1 MVDYS
6 VTNYNPYNMYYNYG
20 YYYPSYN
27 GAYTQQYQNVPLYDF
42 NTLNYN
48 YNNQPNTVT
57 FSANSQIQAETK
69 KQGMSTGAKVAFGA
83 GIATALAIG
92 ADFVFCKGKH
102 VKSIFGKAGNKGGG
116 STGKPNANPTNTTHS
131 TTTMPKN
138 THATETST
146 TQVPIKTSATPTL
159 QQTNS
164 TPNGSSNNTALANSV
179 NASSNVPN
187 DKMRVYIAKK
197 YNTGIDYNSRPCG
210 NYADAIYRNYLGI
223 RTCPKDYYS
232 MNKSYDVNRLFDI
245 SSKGRKGICVDD
257 NDGMGWFYRQAT
269 KNLQTGQ
276 AQPKVIERIS
286 LNVYPDENLIK
297 ALDDFIIHSNVNVEY
312 KVPQVFNDWLTR
324 HDPITMYFRENI
336 PKSVKDEVI
345 RIVTP
350 YIRKSPKGEVMLGTK
365 LAEGVYQIPNPT
377 EQDVLNL
384 IKRAKKLGDDKLI
397 ECLESTNH
405 VVNGGAG
412 LYSYSHGKPVVK
424 ASAGQ
429 FKAAEMLIEDLERF
443 KNGSV

>member
-1 MVDYS
+1 MVDYYS
-6 VTNYNPYNMYYNYG
+6 VSNYSPFNTYLNYG
-20 YYYPSYN
+20 YNKCPMFKGNNPKYGIDTLSNTNYLQ
-27 GAYTQQYQNVPLYDF
+27 TQSNLKSDVVD
-42 NTLNYN
+42 
-48 YNNQPNTVT
+48 
-57 FSANSQIQAETK
+57 FSANKQIQVDQQ
-69 KQGMSTGAKVAFGA
+69 KQQKQLSTGAKIAIGA
-83 GIATALAIG
+83 GVATALAVG
-92 ADFVFCKGKH
+92 TDFLFCKGKH
-102 VKSIFGKAGNKGGG
+102 VKSLFRKNTPKSPNNG
-116 STGKPNANPTNTTHS
+116 TKPNNTTNTI
-131 TTTMPKN
+131 P
-138 THATETST
+138 TS
-146 TQVPIKTSATPTL
+146 
-159 QQTNS
+159 QQTKS
-164 TPNGSSNNTALANSV
+164 SPNHSSSQTAPANNV
-179 NASSNVPN
+179 NVSSNVST
-187 DKMRVYIAKK
+187 DKMREYIAKK
-197 YNTGIDYNSRPCG
+197 YSTGIDYSSRPCG

-232 MNKSYDVNRLFDI
+232 MNKSYDVNRLFDV

-276 AQPKVIERIS
+276 AQPKVVERIS

-297 ALDDFIIHSNVNVEY
+297 ALDDFIIRTNVNVEY

-324 HDPITMYFRENI
+324 HDPITMYFREDI
-336 PKSVKDEVI
+336 PKSVKDQVI

-384 IKRAKKLGDDKLI
+384 IKRAKKLGDDKLV
-397 ECLESTNH
+397 ECLESTAH

-412 LYSYSHGKPVVK
+412 LYSYSHHSKPVVK

-443 KNGSV
+443 QKSAV

>member
-1 MVDYS
+1 MVDYYS
-6 VTNYNPYNMYYNYG
+6 VSNYSPFNTYLNYG
-20 YYYPSYN
+20 YNKCPMFKGNNPKYGIDTLS
-27 GAYTQQYQNVPLYDF
+27 
-42 NTLNYN
+42 NTNYL
-48 YNNQPNTVT
+48 QPQSNLKSDVAA
-57 FSANSQIQAETK
+57 FSADKQLQADQQ
-69 KQGMSTGAKVAFGA
+69 KQQKQLSTGAKIAIGA
-83 GIATALAIG
+83 GVATALAVG
-92 ADFVFCKGKH
+92 TDFLFCKGKH
-102 VKSIFGKAGNKGGG
+102 VKSLFRKNTPKSPNNG
-116 STGKPNANPTNTTHS
+116 TKPNNTTNTI
-131 TTTMPKN
+131 P
-138 THATETST
+138 TS
-146 TQVPIKTSATPTL
+146 
-159 QQTNS
+159 QQTKS
-164 TPNGSSNNTALANSV
+164 SPNHSSSQTAPANNV
-179 NASSNVPN
+179 NVSSNVST
-187 DKMRVYIAKK
+187 DKMREYIAKK
-197 YNTGIDYNSRPCG
+197 YSTGIDYSSTPCR

-223 RTCPKDYYS
+223 RTCPKDNYS
-232 MNKSYDVNRLFDI
+232 MNKSYDVNRLFDV

-276 AQPKVIERIS
+276 AQPKVVERIS

-297 ALDDFIIHSNVNVEY
+297 ALDDFIIRTNVNVEY

-324 HDPITMYFRENI
+324 HDPITMYFREDI

-384 IKRAKKLGDDKLI
+384 IKRAKKLGDDKLV
-397 ECLESTNH
+397 ECLESTAH

-412 LYSYSHGKPVVK
+412 LYSYSHHSKPVVK

-443 KNGSV
+443 QKSAV

>member
-1 MVDYS
+1 MVDYYS
-6 VTNYNPYNMYYNYG
+6 VSNYSPFNTYLNYG
-20 YYYPSYN
+20 YNKYPMFTGNDPKYGIDTLSNTNYLQ
-27 GAYTQQYQNVPLYDF
+27 TQSNLKSDVVD
-42 NTLNYN
+42 
-48 YNNQPNTVT
+48 
-57 FSANSQIQAETK
+57 FSANKQIQVDQQ
-69 KQGMSTGAKVAFGA
+69 KQQKQLSTGAKIAIGA
-83 GIATALAIG
+83 GIVTVVAVG
-92 ADFVFCKGKH
+92 ADFLFCKGKH
-102 VKSIFGKAGNKGGG
+102 VKSLFGKNTPKSPNNG
-116 STGKPNANPTNTTHS
+116 TKPNNTTNTI
-131 TTTMPKN
+131 P
-138 THATETST
+138 TS
-146 TQVPIKTSATPTL
+146 
-159 QQTNS
+159 QQTKS
-164 TPNGSSNNTALANSV
+164 SPNHSSSQTAPANNV
-179 NASSNVPN
+179 NVSSNVST
-187 DKMRVYIAKK
+187 DKMREYIAKK
-197 YNTGIDYNSRPCG
+197 YSTGIDYSSRPCG

-232 MNKSYDVNRLFDI
+232 MNKSYDVNRLFDV

-276 AQPKVIERIS
+276 AQPKVVERIS

-297 ALDDFIIHSNVNVEY
+297 ALDDFIIRTNVNVEY

-324 HDPITMYFRENI
+324 HDPITMYFREDI
-336 PKSVKDEVI
+336 PKSVKDQVI

-384 IKRAKKLGDDKLI
+384 IKRAKKLGDDKLV
-397 ECLESTNH
+397 ECLESTAH

-412 LYSYSHGKPVVK
+412 LYSYSHHSKPVVK

-443 KNGSV
+443 QKSAV

>member
-1 MVDYS
+1 MVDYYS
-6 VTNYNPYNMYYNYG
+6 VSNYSPFNTYLNYG
-20 YYYPSYN
+20 YNNYPMFRVNNPKYGIDTLSNTNYLQPQSN
-27 GAYTQQYQNVPLYDF
+27 LKSDVAAFSPDKQLQADQQ
-42 NTLNYN
+42 
-48 YNNQPNTVT
+48 
-57 FSANSQIQAETK
+57 
-69 KQGMSTGAKVAFGA
+69 KQQKQLSTGAK
-83 GIATALAIG
+83 IAIG
-92 ADFVFCKGKH
+92 AGVATVIAVGADFLFCKGKH
-102 VKSIFGKAGNKGGG
+102 VKSLFGKNTPKTPNNG
-116 STGKPNANPTNTTHS
+116 TKPNNTTNTI
-131 TTTMPKN
+131 P
-138 THATETST
+138 TS
-146 TQVPIKTSATPTL
+146 
-159 QQTNS
+159 QQTKS
-164 TPNGSSNNTALANSV
+164 SPNHSSSQTAPANNV
-179 NASSNVPN
+179 NVSSNVST
-187 DKMRVYIAKK
+187 DKMREYIAKK
-197 YNTGIDYNSRPCG
+197 YGTGIDYSRRPCG

-232 MNKSYDVNRLFDI
+232 MDKSYDVNRLFDV

-276 AQPKVIERIS
+276 AQPKVVERIS

-297 ALDDFIIHSNVNVEY
+297 VLDDFIIRTNVNVEY

-324 HDPITMYFRENI
+324 HDPITMYFREDI

-384 IKRAKKLGDDKLI
+384 IKRAKKLGDDKLV
-397 ECLESTNH
+397 ECLESTAH

-412 LYSYSHGKPVVK
+412 LYSYSHHGKPVVK

-443 KNGSV
+443 QKNAV

>member
-1 MVDYS
+1 MVDYYS
-6 VTNYNPYNMYYNYG
+6 VSNYSPFNTYLNYG
-20 YYYPSYN
+20 YNKYPTFRGNNPKYVIDTLSNTNYLQPQSN
-27 GAYTQQYQNVPLYDF
+27 LKSDVTVFSTDKQLQADQQRQ
-42 NTLNYN
+42 
-48 YNNQPNTVT
+48 Q
-57 FSANSQIQAETK
+57 
-69 KQGMSTGAKVAFGA
+69 KQLSTGAKIAIGA
-83 GIATALAIG
+83 GIATVVAVG
-92 ADFVFCKGKH
+92 ADFLFCKGKH
-102 VKSIFGKAGNKGGG
+102 VKSIFGKAGNNGG
-116 STGKPNANPTNTTHS
+116 SGGSGKPNVNPANTTHS
-131 TTTMPKN
+131 
-138 THATETST
+138 ATSTPVNTST
-146 TQVPIKTSATPTL
+146 TGTKSSPNHSSS
-159 QQTNS
+159 QTA
-164 TPNGSSNNTALANSV
+164 PANNV
-179 NASSNVPN
+179 NVSSNVST
-187 DKMRVYIAKK
+187 DKMREYIAKK
-197 YNTGIDYNSRPCG
+197 YSTGIDYSSRPCG

-232 MNKSYDVNRLFDI
+232 MNKSYDVNRLFDV

-276 AQPKVIERIS
+276 AQPKVVERIS

-297 ALDDFIIHSNVNVEY
+297 VLDDFIIRTNVNVEY

-324 HDPITMYFRENI
+324 HDPITMYFREDI

-384 IKRAKKLGDDKLI
+384 IKRAKKLGDDKLV
-397 ECLESTNH
+397 ECLESTAH

-412 LYSYSHGKPVVK
+412 LYSYSHHGKPVVK

-443 KNGSV
+443 QKSAV

>member
-1 MVDYS
+1 MVDYYS
-6 VTNYNPYNMYYNYG
+6 VSNYSPFNTYLNYG
-20 YYYPSYN
+20 YNNYPMFTGNDPKYGIDTLSNTNYLQ
-27 GAYTQQYQNVPLYDF
+27 TQSNLKSDVVD
-42 NTLNYN
+42 
-48 YNNQPNTVT
+48 
-57 FSANSQIQAETK
+57 FSANKQIQVDQQ
-69 KQGMSTGAKVAFGA
+69 KQQKQLSTGAKIAIGA
-83 GIATALAIG
+83 GIATVVAVG
-92 ADFVFCKGKH
+92 ADFLFCKGKH
-102 VKSIFGKAGNKGGG
+102 VKSLFRKNTPKSPNNG
-116 STGKPNANPTNTTHS
+116 TKPNNTTNTI
-131 TTTMPKN
+131 P
-138 THATETST
+138 TS
-146 TQVPIKTSATPTL
+146 
-159 QQTNS
+159 QQTKS
-164 TPNGSSNNTALANSV
+164 SPNHSSSQTAPANNV
-179 NASSNVPN
+179 NVSSNVST
-187 DKMRVYIAKK
+187 DKMREYIAKK
-197 YNTGIDYNSRPCG
+197 YSTGIDYSSRPCG

-232 MNKSYDVNRLFDI
+232 MNKSYDVNRLFDV

-276 AQPKVIERIS
+276 AQPKVVERIS

-297 ALDDFIIHSNVNVEY
+297 ALDDFIIRTNVNVEY

-324 HDPITMYFRENI
+324 HDPITMYFREDI
-336 PKSVKDEVI
+336 PKSVKDQVI

-384 IKRAKKLGDDKLI
+384 IKRAKKLGDDKLV
-397 ECLESTNH
+397 ECLESTAH

-412 LYSYSHGKPVVK
+412 LYSYSHHSKPVVK

-443 KNGSV
+443 QKSAV

>member
-1 MVDYS
+1 MVDYYS
-6 VTNYNPYNMYYNYG
+6 VSNYSPLNTYLNYG
-20 YYYPSYN
+20 YNKYPMFTGNDTKY
-27 GAYTQQYQNVPLYDF
+27 GIDTLC
-42 NTLNYN
+42 NTNYLKPQSN
-48 YNNQPNTVT
+48 LKSDVVD
-57 FSANSQIQAETK
+57 FSANKQIQVDQQ
-69 KQGMSTGAKVAFGA
+69 KQQKQLSTGAKITIGA
-83 GIATALAIG
+83 GIATVVAVG
-92 ADFVFCKGKH
+92 ADFLFCKGKH
-102 VKSIFGKAGNKGGG
+102 VKSLFGKNTPKNPNN
-116 STGKPNANPTNTTHS
+116 STKPNNTTNT
-131 TTTMPKN
+131 
-138 THATETST
+138 
-146 TQVPIKTSATPTL
+146 TPTL
-159 QQTNS
+159 QQTKS
-164 TPNGSSNNTALANSV
+164 SPNHSSSQTAPV
-179 NASSNVPN
+179 NRGNVSSNVST
-187 DKMRVYIAKK
+187 DKMREYIAKK
-197 YNTGIDYNSRPCG
+197 YNTGIDYSSRPCG

-232 MNKSYDVNRLFDI
+232 MNKSYDVNRLFDV

-276 AQPKVIERIS
+276 AQPKVVERIS

-297 ALDDFIIHSNVNVEY
+297 VLDDFIIRTNVNVEY

-324 HDPITMYFRENI
+324 HDPITMYFREDI

-384 IKRAKKLGDDKLI
+384 IKRAKKLGDDKLV
-397 ECLESTNH
+397 ECLESTAH

-412 LYSYSHGKPVVK
+412 LYSYSHHGKPVVK

-429 FKAAEMLIEDLERF
+429 FKAAEMLIEDLECF
-443 KNGSV
+443 QKSAV